1 MNGLTFA
8 LSKLHT
14 CKMRPAMACRPH
26 PLQQL
31 KLGQD
36 VHASA
41 LAAAVAAGAVHCA
54 LMFSR
59 VCRPLR
65 SCGGWALA
73 VSTGHTV
80 LTGC

>member
-1 MNGLTFA
+1 MPPPLPQLWRLA
-8 LSKLHT
+8 LCT
-14 CKMRPAMACRPH
+14 ARMPQPADRM
-26 PLQQL
+26 
-31 KLGQD
+31 
-36 VHASA
+36 
-41 LAAAVAAGAVHCA
+41 